1 MPTIFDLL
9 NRFEFMRGLPAVYVV
24 LVTAVI
30 IVMAWDW
37 RVTLLALLVQYL
49 TAGLLFVDVLDPRL
63 AVVKVL
69 VGLFVCLILYITAR
83 QVNYGRL
90 PVDVAA
96 EEAAGLGLE
105 RRVRV
110 GPYMLPTTLPFRFFA
125 AMMIVLAAWALAQ
138 RPAFH
143 LPVLS
148 DTLAHMN
155 VAVYGLA
162 GLGLLGMG
170 LTADPWRAGL
180 GMLLFLTGFELFFS
194 ALEQSVAMLALLA
207 VVTMLIT
214 LFIAYLTQARHALP
228 ALVD

>member
-1 MPTIFDLL
+1 MPTIFDLI
-9 NRFEFMRGLPAVYVV
+9 NKFDFMRGLPAVYVV
-24 LVTAVI
+24 LLMAII

-37 RVTLLALLVQYL
+37 RVTLLALLVHYL
-49 TAGLLFVDVLDPRL
+49 TASLLFVDVLDPRL
-63 AVVKVL
+63 AVVKLL

-90 PVDVAA
+90 PIDVAP

-110 GPYMLPTTLPFRFFA
+110 GPYTLPTSLPFRFFA
-125 AMMIVLAAWALAQ
+125 AIMIVLAAWALAHSPTFQ
-138 RPAFH
+138 LPA
-143 LPVLS
+143 LS
-148 DTLAHMN
+148 DALTYLN
-155 VAVYGLA
+155 WAVYGLA

-180 GMLLFLTGFELFFS
+180 GMLLFWTGFELFYS
-194 ALEQSVAMLALLA
+194 TLEQSVAVLALLA

>member
-1 MPTIFDLL
+1 MPTIFDLM
-9 NRFEFMRGLPAVYVV
+9 NQFDFMRGLPAVYVV
-24 LVTAVI
+24 LVTAVL

-69 VGLFVCLILYITAR
+69 VGLFVCLILYMTAR

-96 EEAAGLGLE
+96 DEAAGLGLE

-110 GPYMLPTTLPFRFFA
+110 GPYLLPTSLPFRFFA
-125 AMMIVLAAWALAQ
+125 AIMIVLVAWALAQ
-138 RPAFH
+138 RPAFQ

-148 DTLAHMN
+148 DSLAYLN
-155 VAVYGLA
+155 FAVYGLA

-180 GMLLFLTGFELFFS
+180 GLLLFLTGFELFYS

-207 VVTMLIT
+207 VTTLLIT

>member
-1 MPTIFDLL
+1 MPTIFDLI
-9 NRFEFMRGLPAVYVV
+9 NQFEFMRGLPAVYVV
-24 LVTAVI
+24 LLMAVI

-90 PVDVAA
+90 PSDVMP
-96 EEAAGLGLE
+96 EEAVGLGLE
-105 RRVRV
+105 RQVRV
-110 GPYMLPTTLPFRFFA
+110 GPYLLPTSLPFRFFA
-125 AMMIVLAAWALAQ
+125 AIMIVLAAWVLAQ
-138 RPAFH
+138 RPTFQ
-143 LPVLS
+143 LPALA
-148 DTLAHMN
+148 DTLAYLN
-155 VAVYGLA
+155 LAVYGLA

-180 GMLLFLTGFELFFS
+180 GMLLFLTGFELFYS
-194 ALEQSVAMLALLA
+194 ALEQSVTMLALLA
-207 VVTMLIT
+207 VVTLLIT

>member
-9 NRFEFMRGLPAVYVV
+9 NQFDYMRGLPAVYVV
-24 LVTAVI
+24 LATAVL
-30 IVMAWDW
+30 IVLAWDW
-37 RVTLLALLVQYL
+37 RLTLLALLVQYL

-69 VGLFVCLILYITAR
+69 VGLFVCLILYMTAR

-96 EEAAGLGLE
+96 DEAAGLGLE

-110 GPYMLPTTLPFRFFA
+110 GPYLLPTSLPFRFFA
-125 AMMIVLAAWALAQ
+125 AVLIVLVAWVLAQ
-138 RPAFH
+138 RPAFQ

-148 DTLAHMN
+148 DSLTYLN
-155 VAVYGLA
+155 FAVYGLA

-180 GMLLFLTGFELFFS
+180 GLLLFLTGFELFYS

-207 VVTMLIT
+207 VTTLLLT

>member
-1 MPTIFDLL
+1 MPTIFDLI
-9 NRFEFMRGLPAVYVV
+9 NRFDFMRGLPAVYVV
-24 LVTAVI
+24 LLMALI

-37 RVTLLALLVQYL
+37 RLSLLAMLVQYL

-63 AVVKVL
+63 AIVKL
-69 VGLFVCLILYITAR
+69 LAGLFVCLILYMTAR
-83 QVNYGRL
+83 QVDYGRL
-90 PVDVAA
+90 PVDVTA
-96 EEAAGLGLE
+96 EEAVGLGLE

-110 GPYMLPTTLPFRFFA
+110 GPYMLPTSLPFRFFA
-125 AMMIVLAAWALAQ
+125 AIMIVLAAWVLAQ
-138 RPAFH
+138 QPAFQ
-143 LPVLS
+143 LPALS
-148 DTLAHMN
+148 DSLAYLN
-155 VAVYGLA
+155 WAVYGLA

-180 GMLLFLTGFELFFS
+180 GMLLFLTGFELFYS

-207 VVTMLIT
+207 VVTLLIT

>member
-1 MPTIFDLL
+1 MTIFDLI
-9 NRFEFMRGLPAVYVV
+9 NRFDFMRGLPAVYVV
-24 LVTAVI
+24 LLMAII

-37 RVTLLALLVQYL
+37 RLSLLALLVQYL
-49 TAGLLFVDVLDPRL
+49 TAGLLFIDVLDPRL
-63 AVVKVL
+63 AVVKLL

-90 PVDVAA
+90 PIDVTS

-105 RRVRV
+105 RQVRI
-110 GPYMLPTTLPFRFFA
+110 GPYLLPTSLPFRFFA
-125 AMMIVLAAWALAQ
+125 AIMIVLAAWALAQ
-138 RPAFH
+138 RPAFQ

-148 DTLAHMN
+148 DPLVYLN
-155 VAVYGLA
+155 WAVYGLA

-180 GMLLFLTGFELFFS
+180 GMLLFLTGFELFYS
-194 ALEQSVAMLALLA
+194 ALEQSVAVLALLA